1 MNISKISNNYFSLEK
16 KVIVVTGGVG
26 LMGEKHAEA
35 IMEFGGIPLLLD
47 IDDKKGRII
56 EDSLNNSFEQN
67 CKFIKCDITK
77 EEQVKEINNWI
88 VSKFNRI
95 DGLINNAA
103 INPKYDSIKSN
114 NKSRLE
120 NFDISKWNEDL
131 SVGLTGALI
140 CSKVFGYEMSK
151 SNGGVI
157 LNISSDLGLIAPDQ
171 RIYEKVGIA
180 SDEQPVKPVSYSIIK
195 HGLIGL
201 TKYLSTYWN
210 DKGVRCNSLCPGG
223 IYTGQDENFVNNLTK
238 LIPLGRMASKNEY
251 KAVIVFLLSSASNY
265 MTGSHLVIDGG
276 RTAW

>member
-26 LMGEKHAEA
+26 LMGAKHAEA

-56 EDSLNNSFEQN
+56 EESLNNSFEQN

-77 EEQVKEINNWI
+77 EEQVGEINNWI

-151 SNGGVI
+151 RRGGVI
-157 LNISSDLGLIAPDQ
+157 LNISSDLGLVAPDQ
-171 RIYEKVGIA
+171 RIYEKVDMTL
-180 SDEQPVKPVSYSIIK
+180 DEQPVKPVSYSIIK

-251 KAVIVFLLSSASNY
+251 KAVIVFLLSNASNY
-265 MTGSHLVIDGG
+265 MTGSNLVIDGG